1 MLPAVRCSRATLTT
15 SLGSICRFARQMGKH
30 NHVTTTY
37 HLLVEKKKRSGGSL
51 KAYGQ

>member
-1 MLPAVRCSRATLTT
+1 MESK
-15 SLGSICRFARQMGKH
+15 RFARQMGKH

-51 KAYGQ
+51 KAS